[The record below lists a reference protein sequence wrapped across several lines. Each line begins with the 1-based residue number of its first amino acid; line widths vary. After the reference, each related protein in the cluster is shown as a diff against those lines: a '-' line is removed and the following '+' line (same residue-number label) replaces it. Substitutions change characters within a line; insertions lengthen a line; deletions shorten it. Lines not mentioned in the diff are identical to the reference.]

1 MVGDALHDLLVM
13 LVAGARRRVAV
24 VTPYF
29 VPGEVLQTVLCV
41 AARRG
46 IAVDL
51 VMPARSNHRL
61 ADLARSRFLRQ
72 LVEAGGSA
80 WLLPD
85 AMLHAKGIVI
95 DDRYALVGSANLDLR
110 SLFLNFELMTV
121 FYGRSEIEGVA
132 DWIDGVRGQCELW
145 QPQSS
150 SMLKETLEGLVLLT
164 AYQL

>member
-13 LVAGARRRVAV
+13 LIAGAQRRVVV

-29 VPGEVLQTVLCV
+29 VPVEVLQTVLWV

-51 VMPARSNHRL
+51 VLPARSNRRL
-61 ADLARSRFLRQ
+61 ADIAGTRVLRQ
-72 LVEAGGSA
+72 LVEAGGSV
-80 WLLPD
+80 WQLPY

-95 DDRYALVGSANLDLR
+95 DDRYALAGSANRDLR
-110 SLFLNFELMTV
+110 SLFLNAEWMMLLH
-121 FYGRSEIEGVA
+121 GRFDSEGVA
-132 DWIDGVRGQCELW
+132 GWIDGVLGRCELW
-145 QPQSS
+145 QTRPSGV
-150 SMLKETLEGLVLLT
+150 LRETLAGRVPLT